1 MELSPELILASVEE
15 KAQVS
20 KRLSKRFALDPK
32 SKLSL
37 SRTQHAQVLQFMV
50 EEKLPK
56 EVEAKRLELQI
67 YEDVINERNINAQY
81 LSNLQDQVRFR
92 PFG

>member
-1 MELSPELILASVEE
+1 
-15 KAQVS
+15 
-20 KRLSKRFALDPK
+20 
-32 SKLSL
+32 
-37 SRTQHAQVLQFMV
+37 MV

-81 LSNLQDQVRFR
+81 LSNLQDQVRFC
-92 PFG
+92 PFH